1 MEKGGLNIPV
11 VLVGALALI
20 LLSSAVFLLISPAEK
35 KETVG
40 PVVIQDLLGREVVI
54 PENLSRV
61 VAAGPGAL
69 RLLCYLDATDL
80 LVGVEEAEKNW
91 GFTGRDYAMAYGQRF
106 ENLPVIGP
114 GGPGRPPSPELLLA
128 VQPQLILLSPT
139 YASMYDPDRLQNET
153 GAVVMVT
160 GYGATGVALEALE
173 NMISTL
179 GRALRRE
186 ERAKELVD
194 FIEGLRRD
202 LDLRTA
208 GLENRPSVYV
218 GAISYKGPQ
227 PFTTTQSPYP
237 PLQLLNTPSIADN
250 ATSGEPPTV
259 DFEFILQKDPNFVFI
274 DQNNLNTVLQ
284 DFNKDPA
291 KYRHLSAFRE
301 GRVYG
306 LLPYNYYA
314 TNFSVALA
322 NAYYLGKILYPD
334 RFADVD
340 PVKKADEIFRTFVG
354 KPLYSAYEN
363 AYGGFRN
370 LSALCPPS

>member
-202 LDLRTA
+202 LDLR
-208 GLENRPSVYV
+208 
-218 GAISYKGPQ
+218 
-227 PFTTTQSPYP
+227 
-237 PLQLLNTPSIADN
+237 
-250 ATSGEPPTV
+250 
-259 DFEFILQKDPNFVFI
+259 
-274 DQNNLNTVLQ
+274 
-284 DFNKDPA
+284 
-291 KYRHLSAFRE
+291 
-301 GRVYG
+301 
-306 LLPYNYYA
+306 
-314 TNFSVALA
+314 
-322 NAYYLGKILYPD
+322 
-334 RFADVD
+334 
-340 PVKKADEIFRTFVG
+340 
-354 KPLYSAYEN
+354 
-363 AYGGFRN
+363 
-370 LSALCPPS
+370 